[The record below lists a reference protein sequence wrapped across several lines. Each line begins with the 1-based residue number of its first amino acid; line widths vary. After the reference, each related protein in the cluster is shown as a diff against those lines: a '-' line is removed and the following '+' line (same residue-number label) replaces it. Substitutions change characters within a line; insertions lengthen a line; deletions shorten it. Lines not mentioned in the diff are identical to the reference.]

1 MKPITPMLLL
11 SANCSISDRNKHLS
25 VEELKNLFMSVGSR
39 ELSEVEKY
47 VVEVIQSEAHPQEIK
62 NFQTRYHIPQERIDT
77 LMSYDSYDE
86 LDSLNWGAWGSHSWE
101 NKKFL
106 INYYQLLSQS
116 KSL

>member
-1 MKPITPMLLL
+1 MLLL

-47 VVEVIQSEAHPQEIK
+47 VVEVIQSEVHSQEIK

-86 LDSLNWGAWGSHSWE
+86 LDSLNWEAWGSHSWA
-101 NKKFL
+101 NKKFFT
-106 INYYQLLSQS
+106 NYYQLLSQS